1 MWTRVSASVSQ
12 VGKPSLGGRMLVQLL
27 LGKAKVIQDFKVCSY
42 RLRCS
47 SAAAWG
53 DLGPWL
59 GICSWKSHQAASPK

>member
-1 MWTRVSASVSQ
+1 
-12 VGKPSLGGRMLVQLL
+12 MLVQLL